1 MNNKAVLFIS
11 LLISANTVW
20 AESSLFGSLA
30 KQVATDAATAAAP
43 EAVKNAV
50 AANQALEQAKALKG
64 AMSNAPDTLKQQA
77 QERLKAA
84 AEQKIRESAS
94 AVAPNAVKNIEAAKQ
109 TLDQANA
116 LKGALTTAPDALKQQ
131 AQNQAQETVK
141 AKVQEETA
149 KGMMQLL
156 R

>member
-1 MNNKAVLFIS
+1 MNNKAVLLIS
-11 LLISANTVW
+11 LFITANAAW
-20 AESSLFGSLA
+20 AESGLFESLA

-43 EAVKNAV
+43 EAMKNAK
-50 AANQALEQAKALKG
+50 AAHHALEQANALKG
-64 AMSNAPDTLKQQA
+64 VVNNAPDALKQQA

-84 AEQKIRESAS
+84 AEQKIRETAS
-94 AVAPNAVKNIEAAKQ
+94 TVAPNAVKNIEAAKQ

-116 LKGALTTAPDALKQQ
+116 IKGVLTNTPDALKQQ
-131 AQNQAQETVK
+131 AQNQAKEAIK

-149 KGMMQLL
+149 KGIMQLL